1 MRRSPVPA
9 PVVAPLAVGDGLD
22 AAVWAEHEFGGA
34 RLGDARL
41 SARLVQS
48 AQQMAESP
56 MRAITGAAH
65 GARAMVKGHYR
76 LIDQP
81 ANRCARAGETSPAA
95 FSRIR
100 CCATCLQ

>member
-1 MRRSPVPA
+1 M
-9 PVVAPLAVGDGLD
+9 
-22 AAVWAEHEFGGA
+22 HEFGGA

-48 AQQMAESP
+48 AQHMAESP

-65 GARAMVKGHYR
+65 GAATLMVKGHYR

-81 ANRCARAGETSPAA
+81 ADSAVTSRQASSRRMRRADAA
-95 FSRIR
+95 P
-100 CCATCLQ
+100 

>member
-1 MRRSPVPA
+1 MYALEPAWHTRLAVPA

-48 AQQMAESP
+48 AQHMAESP
-56 MRAITGAAH
+56 MRGPQMH
-65 GARAMVKGHYR
+65 R
-76 LIDQP
+76 LSHPQP
-81 ANRCARAGETSPAA
+81 
-95 FSRIR
+95 
-100 CCATCLQ
+100 